1 MRPSQSWI
9 ASGVCLVVFALGA
22 ARVSMS
28 QPPAPERRMSLH
40 NRLLLNR
47 AVVSGL
53 RSIEV
58 LLLVNRAERNP
69 VTSDATAE
77 TAALVSRLGGRV
89 SRTEAEI
96 GYLRVEV
103 PTDRLLEL
111 VGSRAID
118 AYQISSLSKGA
129 WYRDTPPAANAQMFR
144 SFEVTPI
151 APTEPPATHGNLP
164 ALSPAEARDPGF
176 TADDIGVGEWLKKQP
191 TFDGR
196 GVTIALIETATPS
209 FADSTL
215 RTAKTLDGR
224 DVPKLAGILNVLEA
238 GDMDETRVR
247 LDTLVEAPNSWA
259 RLGNRTYILPRPGRY
274 RIGVLELP
282 AGDSVVHRF
291 AVIEEQ
297 STREV
302 RIDANGDGSFQ
313 DEAPLADVNE
323 RFDPRV
329 LKLAHPRKTDLSF
342 VMGRGREPQ
351 VVHIYVGKGS
361 HQSMTLSVAAGS
373 RTDDGLASGV
383 APNARV
389 LLVRIISSQ
398 PALARIFE
406 GFIEAAQ
413 RADVDVIST
422 SMGLAILPDT
432 AADFSGT
439 LFSRLVSVY
448 QKPIIIGA
456 ANTSLMLGSVHAWGA
471 TLSVGGILSPA
482 TYAALHGG
490 RPLER
495 LIVHPMSAAG
505 PSLDGAVKPDF
516 LAPMERLAADL
527 PWNADIDAAPR
538 NTPTRRVP
546 PGYQISCCTSAT
558 SPYAAGIAALLI
570 SAAKQSRIPYTAD
583 SLSRAM
589 KVSARLVPGYQTHQ
603 QGNGALDI
611 DAAWLELTHPL
622 EPPRI
627 VASASIVHPLAQYA
641 ARGPA
646 GQGILEFEGWSTGMS
661 GTRMITLRRESGP
674 APPVAYRLDWSGS
687 DGTFSTVSP
696 ITLPLNESVPV
707 AVRIDVKS
715 AGAHSGILNL
725 RDTTTNAI
733 LFRTQATIVAA
744 EPLDPAAGSV
754 RVTGKIPLMRQDAH
768 YIRVPAGAGALVFEL
783 EVNRGVIRPSI
794 LPAHGLF
801 PGYYMHVHPKNVHF
815 AGKGR
820 YHVLLPNPEPGTWTF
835 LVDTGSTWSE
845 IPGNP
850 VPGDDG
856 DAEYTLTVRLMESS
870 IRTSTTT
877 SGKIVA
883 DITNTGST
891 IAEPALDI
899 SPGYLTSH
907 RGSFLPTGLPNTI
920 DIEVPRDAATL
931 SLQLHSEREG
941 TNTELYLY
949 DCTTGECFSYNI
961 GFPAART
968 HTLVVRKPSA
978 GRWVAAVNA
987 APFPAAAG
995 TFVLDEL
1002 ITTGTP
1008 VQHTSVA
1015 PRGPG
1020 ARWQET
1026 IENITVPPVAQGR
1039 TPVLLL
1045 ELLDAAAER
1054 GELEH
1059 PWGTGPTDVRLRD
1072 RPVAIGTA
1080 IYRR

>member
-1 MRPSQSWI
+1 MSSSPGWI
-9 ASGVCLVVFALGA
+9 ASAVVCLVVLAPGT
-22 ARVSMS
+22 ARVSTG

-58 LLLVNRAERNP
+58 LLLVNRAEGNVGP
-69 VTSDATAE
+69 PDAPAE

-89 SRTEAEI
+89 YRTEPEI

-111 VGSRAID
+111 VGSTTID

-144 SFEVTPI
+144 AYEVTPI
-151 APTEPPATHGNLP
+151 ADTEPTATHGNLP
-164 ALSPAEARDPGF
+164 SLSPAEARGPGF
-176 TADDIGVGEWLKKQP
+176 TADDAGVGEWLKKHP

-196 GVTIALIETATPS
+196 GVTIALVESATPS
-209 FADSTL
+209 FADPTL

-224 DVPKLAGILNVLEA
+224 DVPKLAGILNVLNEA
-238 GDMDETRVR
+238 DLDDTRVR
-247 LDTLVEAPNSWA
+247 LDTLVDGPKSWA
-259 RLGNRTYILPRPGRY
+259 RVGNRTYILPRPGHY
-274 RIGVLELP
+274 RFGVLQLA
-282 AGDSVVHRF
+282 AGDNVVHRF
-291 AVIEEQ
+291 AVIEDQ

-302 RIDANGDGSFQ
+302 RIDANGDASFQ
-313 DEAPLADVNE
+313 DEAPLTDVNE
-323 RFDPRV
+323 AFDPRV
-329 LKLAHPRKTDLSF
+329 LKLAHPRKAEVSF
-342 VMGRGREPQ
+342 VMGRGREPH
-351 VVHIYVGKGS
+351 VVHIYLGKGS

-383 APNARV
+383 APHARV
-389 LLVRIISSQ
+389 LLVRTISSQ
-398 PALARIFE
+398 TSLAGTFE
-406 GFIEAAQ
+406 GFIEVAQ
-413 RADVDVIST
+413 RPDVDVIST
-422 SMGLAILPDT
+422 SGGLVFLPDT
-432 AADFSGT
+432 AADFGGA
-439 LFSRLVSVY
+439 LFSRLVAVY
-448 QKPIIIGA
+448 RKPIIGA
-456 ANTSLMLGSVHAWGA
+456 AGNTSLMLGSVYAWGA
-471 TLSVGGILSPA
+471 SLSVGGILSPA

-505 PSLDGAVKPDF
+505 PALDGAIKPDF

-527 PWNADIDAAPR
+527 PWNAGIDSAPQ

-558 SPYAAGIAALLI
+558 SPYAAGVAALLI
-570 SAAKQSRIPYTAD
+570 SAAKQSRIPYTEEG
-583 SLSRAM
+583 LSRAM
-589 KVSARLVPGYQTHQ
+589 KVSARLVPGFQAHQ

-622 EPPRI
+622 DPPRI
-627 VASASIVHPLAQYA
+627 VATAAIVHPLAQYA

-646 GQGILEFEGWSTGMS
+646 GQGILEFEGWSTGIS
-661 GTRMITLRRESGP
+661 GTRVITLRRESGP
-674 APPVAYRLDWSGS
+674 PQPVVYRLDWSGS
-687 DGTFSTVSP
+687 DGTFSTASSVR
-696 ITLPLNESVPV
+696 LPLNVSVPV
-707 AVRIDVKS
+707 AVRIDVKA

-725 RDTTTNAI
+725 RDTATNAV
-733 LFRTQATIVAA
+733 LFRSQATIVAA
-744 EPLDPAAGSV
+744 EPLDPATGSV

-783 EVNRGVIRPSI
+783 EVTRGVIRPSI

-820 YHVLLPNPEPGTWTF
+820 YHVLLPNPAPGTWTF
-835 LVDTGSTWSE
+835 RVDTGSTWFE

-850 VPGDDG
+850 VPSDDG
-856 DAEYTLTVRLMESS
+856 DAEYTLTVRLLESV
-870 IRTSTTT
+870 IRTSTT

-883 DITNTGST
+883 EITNTGSA
-891 IAEPALDI
+891 IAEPVLDV

-907 RGSFLPTGLPNTI
+907 RGSFLPTGLPNAI
-920 DIEVPRDAATL
+920 DIEVPRDAAAL

-949 DCTTGECFSYNI
+949 DCTTGECFSYNL

-968 HTLVVRKPSA
+968 HTLVVRKPSP

-987 APFPAAAG
+987 APFPTAAG
-995 TFVLDEL
+995 TFVLDEV
-1002 ITTGTP
+1002 ITSGTP
-1008 VQHTSVA
+1008 VRRASA
-1015 PRGPG
+1015 AARGPG

-1026 IENITVPPVAQGR
+1026 IENVTVPPATQGK
-1039 TPVLLL
+1039 TAVLLL